1 MHGGESRMAAEK
13 TYAGALF
20 RSRITLCCFG
30 GHDCDVV
37 KLERREAMDSAA
49 YTNVDYVEL
58 NGRARADDFCSR
70 KRHMRQG
77 VMSASG

>member
-1 MHGGESRMAAEK
+1 MHGGESRMAEEK
-13 TYAGALF
+13 TYAGALG
-20 RSRITLCCFG
+20 RSRVTLCCFG
-30 GHDCDVV
+30 GHDCGVV
-37 KLERREAMDSAA
+37 KLERRESMDSAA
-49 YTNVDYVEL
+49 TNVDCVEL